1 MKERTW
7 MVKSSSIDERVVD
20 IEETRGF
27 FSPLP
32 PLFTVAS
39 YSEEQDEPM
48 EWEADLLKGGRQP
61 VKGKERRKGDHGLKT
76 PEYDS
81 IVLEVGVPFVNRRL
95 DQRKKGILRERM
107 SVISRIV

>member
-1 MKERTW
+1 

-48 EWEADLLKGGRQP
+48 E
-61 VKGKERRKGDHGLKT
+61 
-76 PEYDS
+76 
-81 IVLEVGVPFVNRRL
+81 
-95 DQRKKGILRERM
+95 
-107 SVISRIV
+107 